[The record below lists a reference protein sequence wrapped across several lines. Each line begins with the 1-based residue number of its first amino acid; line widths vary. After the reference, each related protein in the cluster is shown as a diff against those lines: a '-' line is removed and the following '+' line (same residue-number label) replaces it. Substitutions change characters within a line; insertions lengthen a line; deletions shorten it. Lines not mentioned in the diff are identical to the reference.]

1 LKVRRPAQAGSF
13 YPSER
18 TALVSQLEKCF
29 LHKLGPCKL
38 PKLQERGERNIISAV
53 SPHAGYMYSGPVA
66 ANLYSA
72 LASDGV
78 PSTVV
83 VLGPNH
89 YGIGTGV
96 SAMVEGVWQTPLGE
110 VEIDSA
116 VAKKICRNSDIIDL
130 DDSAHINE
138 HSIEVQL
145 PFLQYVY
152 GNRFKFV
159 PISMMMQDI
168 QTSRNVGESIAKS
181 TDKENVLTIA
191 SSDLSHYEPQKQ
203 AERKDRLVM
212 NAILRLDEEEL
223 QRAVELENMSMCGY
237 GPVSSAII
245 AGKLLGARD
254 AKIVS
259 YQTSGDIT
267 GDYGQVVGYL
277 SATIAK

>member
-1 LKVRRPAQAGSF
+1 MQAGSF

-18 TALVSQLEKCF
+18 TALVSQIENCF
-29 LHKLGPCKL
+29 LHKLGPGRL
-38 PKLQERGERNIISAV
+38 PKLQEKGERKIVSAV

-78 PSTVV
+78 PDTVV
-83 VLGPNH
+83 ILGPNH
-89 YGIGTGV
+89 YGVGTGV

-116 VAKKICRNSDIIDL
+116 VAKQICKNSDIIDL
-130 DDSAHINE
+130 DDSAHLNE

-159 PISMMMQDI
+159 PISMMMQDAE
-168 QTSRNVGESIAKS
+168 TSRNVGESIAES
-181 TDKENVLTIA
+181 TDRADVLIIA
-191 SSDLSHYEPQKQ
+191 SSDMSHYEPQKQ

-212 NAILRLDEEEL
+212 NAILKLDEEEL
-223 QRAVELENMSMCGY
+223 QRVVELENISMCGY
-237 GPVSSAII
+237 GPVSSAIV
-245 AGKLLGARD
+245 AGKHLGAKA
-254 AKIVS
+254 AKVVS

-267 GDYGQVVGYL
+267 GDFGQVVGYL

>member
-1 LKVRRPAQAGSF
+1 LKVRHPAQAGSF

-29 LHKLGPCKL
+29 LHKLGPGKL
-38 PKLQERGERNIISAV
+38 PMLQERGERRIISAV
-53 SPHAGYMYSGPVA
+53 SPHAGYVYSGPVA

-83 VLGPNH
+83 ILGPNH

-130 DDSAHINE
+130 DDSAHTNE

-191 SSDLSHYEPQKQ
+191 SSDLSHYEPQKL
-203 AERKDRLVM
+203 AERKDRLAM
-212 NAILRLDEEEL
+212 NAILKLDEEEL
-223 QRAVELENMSMCGY
+223 QRVVESENMSMCGY

-245 AGKLLGARD
+245 TGKLLGARD

>member
-18 TALVSQLEKCF
+18 PALVSQLEKCF
-29 LHKLGPCKL
+29 LHKLGPGIL
-38 PKLQERGERNIISAV
+38 PKLQERGERRIISAV

-66 ANLYSA
+66 ANLYLA

-83 VLGPNH
+83 ILGPNH

-116 VAKKICRNSDIIDL
+116 VAKKICKNSDIIDL

-181 TDKENVLTIA
+181 TDKENVLIIA

-203 AERKDRLVM
+203 AERKDRLAM
-212 NAILRLDEEEL
+212 NAILKLDEEEL
-223 QRAVELENMSMCGY
+223 QRVVELENMSMCGY

-245 AGKLLGARD
+245 TGKLLGARD

-267 GDYGQVVGYL
+267 GHYGQVVGYL

>member
-1 LKVRRPAQAGSF
+1 MQAGSF
-13 YPSER
+13 YPLER
-18 TALVSQLEKCF
+18 TALVSQIENCF
-29 LHKLGPCKL
+29 LHKLGPGRL
-38 PKLQERGERNIISAV
+38 PKLQEKGERKIVSAI

-72 LASDGV
+72 LASDGI
-78 PSTVV
+78 PDTVV
-83 VLGPNH
+83 ILGPNH
-89 YGIGTGV
+89 YGVGTGV
-96 SAMVEGVWQTPLGE
+96 SAMVEGLWQTPLGE

-116 VAKKICRNSDIIDL
+116 VAKQICKNSDIIDL

-159 PISMMMQDI
+159 PISMMMQDAE
-168 QTSRNVGESIAKS
+168 TSRNVGESIAES
-181 TDKENVLTIA
+181 TDRADVLIIA
-191 SSDLSHYEPQKQ
+191 SSDMSHYEPQKQ

-212 NAILRLDEEEL
+212 NAILKLDEEEL
-223 QRAVELENMSMCGY
+223 QRVVELENISMCGC
-237 GPVSSAII
+237 GPVSSAIV
-245 AGKLLGARD
+245 AGKHLGAKA
-254 AKIVS
+254 AKVVS

-267 GDYGQVVGYL
+267 GDFGQVVGYL

>member
-1 LKVRRPAQAGSF
+1 VQAGSF
-13 YPSER
+13 YSSER
-18 TALVSQLEKCF
+18 TALVSQIENCF
-29 LHKLGPCKL
+29 LHKLGPGKL
-38 PKLQERGERNIISAV
+38 PKLQEKGERRIVSAV

-78 PSTVV
+78 PDTIVI
-83 VLGPNH
+83 LGPNH
-89 YGIGTGV
+89 YGVGTGV

-116 VAKKICRNSDIIDL
+116 VAKQICKNSDIIAL
-130 DDSAHINE
+130 DDSAHIDE

-159 PISMMMQDI
+159 PISMMMQDAE
-168 QTSRNVGESIAKS
+168 TSKNVGESIAKS
-181 TDKENVLTIA
+181 TDKRYVLIIA
-191 SSDLSHYEPQKQ
+191 SSDLSHYEPQRQ

-212 NAILRLDEEEL
+212 NAILKLDEEEL
-223 QRAVELENMSMCGY
+223 QRVVELENISMCGY
-237 GPVSSAII
+237 GPVSSAIV
-245 AGKLLGARD
+245 AGKHLGAKA
-254 AKIVS
+254 AKVVS

-267 GDYGQVVGYL
+267 GDYSQVVGYL

>member
-1 LKVRRPAQAGSF
+1 MRHPAQAGSF
-13 YPSER
+13 YPSEK
-18 TALVSQLEKCF
+18 TALVSQIESCF
-29 LHKLGPCKL
+29 LHKLGPGKL
-38 PKLQERGERNIISAV
+38 PKLQEKGERKIVSAV

-78 PSTVV
+78 PDTVV
-83 VLGPNH
+83 ILGPNH
-89 YGIGTGV
+89 YGVGTGV

-116 VAKKICRNSDIIDL
+116 VAKQICKNSDIIDI

-138 HSIEVQL
+138 HSIELQL

-152 GNRFKFV
+152 GNQFKLI
-159 PISMMMQDI
+159 PIAMMMQDTE
-168 QTSRNVGESIAKS
+168 TSRSVGKSIAES
-181 TDKENVLTIA
+181 TDSRGVLIIA
-191 SSDLSHYEPQKQ
+191 SSDLSHYEPQRQ

-212 NAILRLDEEEL
+212 NAILKLDEEEL
-223 QRAVELENMSMCGY
+223 QRAVESENISMCGY
-237 GPVSSAII
+237 GPVSSAIV
-245 AGKLLGARD
+245 AGKLLGART
-254 AKIVS
+254 AKVVS

>member
-1 LKVRRPAQAGSF
+1 
-13 YPSER
+13 
-18 TALVSQLEKCF
+18 
-29 LHKLGPCKL
+29 
-38 PKLQERGERNIISAV
+38 
-53 SPHAGYMYSGPVA
+53 M
-66 ANLYSA
+66 
-72 LASDGV
+72 
-78 PSTVV
+78 
-83 VLGPNH
+83 
-89 YGIGTGV
+89 
-96 SAMVEGVWQTPLGE
+96 
-110 VEIDSA
+110 
-116 VAKKICRNSDIIDL
+116 
-130 DDSAHINE
+130 
-138 HSIEVQL
+138 